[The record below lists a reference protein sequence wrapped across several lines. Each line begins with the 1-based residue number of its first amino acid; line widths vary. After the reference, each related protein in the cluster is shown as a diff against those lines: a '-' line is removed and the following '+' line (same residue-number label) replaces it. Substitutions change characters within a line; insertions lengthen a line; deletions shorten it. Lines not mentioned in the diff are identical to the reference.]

1 MLLRDNWEKLLMIL
15 KSKLENVEAT
25 SIMQKLI
32 KFFLRTTVRNRL
44 VERTKRR
51 KRSSILCA
59 RSTCSLRKLRIHLDL
74 VDALL
79 VGIILA
85 TIEAEVETTVVV
97 LEEAVEAAAE
107 VEAADLPLVPVAN
120 KVAVK
125 RPSPDLESLSALEEV
140 VAPEVVRDDLLSSTT
155 MICSLINAFNN
166 KLSLLIYNINLV

>member
-15 KSKLENVEAT
+15 KSKLENAEET

-79 VGIILA
+79 VGIILP
-85 TIEAEVETTVVV
+85 TLEAEVETTVVV

-107 VEAADLPLVPVAN
+107 VEAADLPLVAN

-125 RPSPDLESLSALEEV
+125 RPSPDLESLSAL
-140 VAPEVVRDDLLSSTT
+140 EVVRDDLLSSTT

>member
-15 KSKLENVEAT
+15 KSKLENVEET

-59 RSTCSLRKLRIHLDL
+59 RNTCSLRKLRIHLDL

-107 VEAADLPLVPVAN
+107 VEAADLPLVPVVN

-125 RPSPDLESLSALEEV
+125 RPSPDLESLSAL
-140 VAPEVVRDDLLSSTT
+140 EVVRDDLLSSTT

>member
-1 MLLRDNWEKLLMIL
+1 
-15 KSKLENVEAT
+15 
-25 SIMQKLI
+25 
-32 KFFLRTTVRNRL
+32 
-44 VERTKRR
+44 
-51 KRSSILCA
+51 
-59 RSTCSLRKLRIHLDL
+59 

>member
-1 MLLRDNWEKLLMIL
+1 M
-15 KSKLENVEAT
+15 
-25 SIMQKLI
+25 
-32 KFFLRTTVRNRL
+32 
-44 VERTKRR
+44 
-51 KRSSILCA
+51 
-59 RSTCSLRKLRIHLDL
+59 
-74 VDALL
+74 DALL

-107 VEAADLPLVPVAN
+107 VEAADLPLVPVVN

-125 RPSPDLESLSALEEV
+125 RPSPDLESLSAL
-140 VAPEVVRDDLLSSTT
+140 EVVRDDLLSSTT

>member
-1 MLLRDNWEKLLMIL
+1 M
-15 KSKLENVEAT
+15 
-25 SIMQKLI
+25 
-32 KFFLRTTVRNRL
+32 
-44 VERTKRR
+44 
-51 KRSSILCA
+51 
-59 RSTCSLRKLRIHLDL
+59 
-74 VDALL
+74 DALL
-79 VGIILA
+79 VGIILP

-125 RPSPDLESLSALEEV
+125 RPSPDLESLSALE
-140 VAPEVVRDDLLSSTT
+140 VVRDDLLSSTT